1 MRKLLTLTIAAALLI
16 GLSFTGLNKKIIIID
31 AGHGGTDNGAT
42 HNDLQ
47 EKDIVLNIAKKIK
60 ELNKDE
66 NIEILLTRDGDSY
79 PSLADRS
86 GYANKVKPD
95 LLISLHMN
103 KALKNTDKKGAEIY
117 YQDNENSK
125 NIASQLATSFDNCLT
140 KHLNLHI
147 LRESTSPALL
157 LELGFIS
164 NEDDRNY
171 YSSEKGQTETAE
183 KILKFVSQ
191 K

>member
-1 MRKLLTLTIAAALLI
+1 MRKVFTLAIAAVLLI
-16 GLSFTGLNKKIIIID
+16 SLSFTGINKKVIVID

-42 HNDLQ
+42 YEDIQ
-47 EKDIVLNIAKKIK
+47 EKNIVLNLAKKIK

-66 NIEILLTRDGDSY
+66 NIEILLTRNDDNY
-79 PSLADRS
+79 PSLSYRS
-86 GYANKVKPD
+86 SYANTVKPD

-103 KALKNTDKKGAEIY
+103 KALKNTDKKGTEIY

-125 NIASQLATSFDNCLT
+125 NMASQLATSFDNCLT

-183 KILKFVSQ
+183 KILKFISQ

>member
-1 MRKLLTLTIAAALLI
+1 MRKLFTLTIAAVLLVSM
-16 GLSFTGLNKKIIIID
+16 SFSGISKKIIVID

-79 PSLADRS
+79 PSLSDRS

-157 LELGFIS
+157 LELGFMS

>member
-1 MRKLLTLTIAAALLI
+1 
-16 GLSFTGLNKKIIIID
+16 
-31 AGHGGTDNGAT
+31 
-42 HNDLQ
+42 
-47 EKDIVLNIAKKIK
+47 
-60 ELNKDE
+60 
-66 NIEILLTRDGDSY
+66 
-79 PSLADRS
+79 
-86 GYANKVKPD
+86 
-95 LLISLHMN
+95 MN

-157 LELGFIS
+157 LELGFMS